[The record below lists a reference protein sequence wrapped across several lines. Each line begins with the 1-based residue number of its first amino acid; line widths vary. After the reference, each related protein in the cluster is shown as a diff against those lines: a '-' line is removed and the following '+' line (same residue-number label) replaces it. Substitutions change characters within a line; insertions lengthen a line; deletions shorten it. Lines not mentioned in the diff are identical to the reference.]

1 MDFDVFIQIVL
12 GLGALVFW
20 MFGASK
26 KQRKPNG
33 DQPEG
38 EPPVP
43 GSLPEL
49 TETEKLIRE
58 ALGIVDDRSPS
69 VEPVTQRE
77 PEPVPKTTSRARVTS
92 EPVNRIVD
100 PLSYKEAKAE
110 KRHVRFH
117 EKYDQQ
123 EMPVKQSPPKVKDR
137 LGLEAGSIRSA
148 IVWREILGP
157 PKSLE

>member
-1 MDFDVFIQIVL
+1 MDFDGFIQIVV

-33 DQPEG
+33 DQPE
-38 EPPVP
+38 EPPVQ
-43 GSLPEL
+43 GSMPVL

-58 ALGIVDDRSPS
+58 ALGIVDDRSAS
-69 VEPVTQRE
+69 LEPVTQRE
-77 PEPVPKTTSRARVTS
+77 PERAPKTTSRARVTS

-110 KRHVRFH
+110 SRHERFH
-117 EKYDQQ
+117 ERYDQQ
-123 EMPVKQSPPKVKDR
+123 KKPVEKRPPSVKDR
-137 LGLEAGSIRSA
+137 LGLDAGSIRSA